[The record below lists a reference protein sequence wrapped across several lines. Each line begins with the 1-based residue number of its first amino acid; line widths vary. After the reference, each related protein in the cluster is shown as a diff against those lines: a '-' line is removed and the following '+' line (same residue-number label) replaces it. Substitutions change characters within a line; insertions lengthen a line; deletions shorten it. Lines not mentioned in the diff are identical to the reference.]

1 MDKGREGGRERKR
14 MDKPIKSY
22 TGPRVHFPLIVFV
35 PLTVL
40 GTHTHMHNSQ
50 SQVCNSYYSISH
62 FHLLH
67 THTHTTQIL
76 NVVEKRLIEMHVIR
90 SRSLHQDLSRRP
102 RLHIYRY
109 LQKHILT

>member
-40 GTHTHMHNSQ
+40 GTHTHTCTTLSPK
-50 SQVCNSYYSISH
+50 CATRTIPFPISICYT
-62 FHLLH
+62 H
-67 THTHTTQIL
+67 THTHHT
-76 NVVEKRLIEMHVIR
+76 NSKCSGEKA
-90 SRSLHQDLSRRP
+90 D
-102 RLHIYRY
+102 
-109 LQKHILT
+109 